1 MWLVPALPLCGLYT
15 VAQRAVL
22 EEIRQHARGV
32 ASAAALGWDAALLD
46 QLESDMRSDTPAY
59 RRAQAQLQQIRAA
72 NPTVRYLYVMRR
84 ARRPLAPA
92 TAYEYVVDAPAQDF
106 NGNGRMDR
114 DEASEEPG
122 AFYDATAL
130 PEMVRGWTEPA
141 ADLRVSPDPPYPDV
155 LSGYAPIRDARGWT
169 RALVGVDVS
178 AQTVASKLRVLQAV
192 AGAAWLVASL
202 LLTLLVHFFLRQRAS
217 LARMATLNAEL
228 AERNELLHASGR
240 LMAQEN
246 AQVTRERSLHQAFQ
260 TGLLRDAAR
269 PVIRKLFDKS
279 YLTGL
284 APAGC
289 LGEVF
294 DMDDDHVGFYLTQPP
309 GPERGIGMAAHLVRT
324 ALFAWRAHGAAPTT
338 RQRLDMRQPEH
349 VLAWLNRLLCRELA
363 AGETLG
369 VLYGVLQVGTG
380 RVALA
385 SAALPL
391 PLYCRPVGGSI
402 EALGGLPGAALGADP
417 DTAFPRVERTLAQ
430 GDRLLLLAAT
440 SLAPLLPGARGG
452 QLADLA
458 QRLQPHVGEPLELFV
473 QAVAAGLQGG
483 GAESDSTTSG
493 SFLLLHLR

>member
-114 DEASEEPG
+114 DEASEQPG

-178 AQTVASKLRVLQAV
+178 AQTGPIDLQHGLRPFVY
-192 AGAAWLVASL
+192 
-202 LLTLLVHFFLRQRAS
+202 LRS
-217 LARMATLNAEL
+217 
-228 AERNELLHASGR
+228 R
-240 LMAQEN
+240 L
-246 AQVTRERSLHQAFQ
+246 R
-260 TGLLRDAAR
+260 
-269 PVIRKLFDKS
+269 
-279 YLTGL
+279 
-284 APAGC
+284 GC
-289 LGEVF
+289 G
-294 DMDDDHVGFYLTQPP
+294 GKP
-309 GPERGIGMAAHLVRT
+309 IAMAAPR
-324 ALFAWRAHGAAPTT
+324 
-338 RQRLDMRQPEH
+338 
-349 VLAWLNRLLCRELA
+349 
-363 AGETLG
+363 
-369 VLYGVLQVGTG
+369 Y
-380 RVALA
+380 
-385 SAALPL
+385 
-391 PLYCRPVGGSI
+391 GGS
-402 EALGGLPGAALGADP
+402 GS
-417 DTAFPRVERTLAQ
+417 RMRTW
-430 GDRLLLLAAT
+430 GT
-440 SLAPLLPGARGG
+440 WK
-452 QLADLA
+452 
-458 QRLQPHVGEPLELFV
+458 
-473 QAVAAGLQGG
+473 
-483 GAESDSTTSG
+483 
-493 SFLLLHLR
+493 